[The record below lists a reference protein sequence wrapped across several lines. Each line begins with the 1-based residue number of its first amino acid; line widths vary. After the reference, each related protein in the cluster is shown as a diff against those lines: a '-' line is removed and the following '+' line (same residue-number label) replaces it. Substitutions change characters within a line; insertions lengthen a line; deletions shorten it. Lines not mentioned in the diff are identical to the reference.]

1 MYPRLVID
9 INKLRSNLD
18 AVAHITKEEGNCSL
32 MIVTKGLCA
41 DKEMVQMV
49 AQHPSVD
56 FVADSRVKNIK
67 SYAEEVRKNGKK
79 TVLLRIP
86 MHDEVSEVVKYV
98 DLSFNS
104 ELSTIRLLNEE
115 AGKTG
120 VIHNVLLMIDLG
132 DLREGIFFKNEDEIF
147 STVEQIFGHEQYSAL
162 WHRSKFDLLWGNNP

>member
-56 FVADSRVKNIK
+56 FVSGLKGKEYQELCRGSKEKRKENRAFEN
-67 SYAEEVRKNGKK
+67 SYA
-79 TVLLRIP
+79 
-86 MHDEVSEVVKYV
+86 
-98 DLSFNS
+98 
-104 ELSTIRLLNEE
+104 
-115 AGKTG
+115 
-120 VIHNVLLMIDLG
+120 
-132 DLREGIFFKNEDEIF
+132 
-147 STVEQIFGHEQYSAL
+147 
-162 WHRSKFDLLWGNNP
+162 